1 MWCCTRMEQ
10 YIDKLKMLKK
20 YKEVVDGL
28 HCSGVSVESN
38 DDTTE
43 KGRTGFPPRQL
54 GAANTPPQALHTTS
68 TAFAALTT

>member
-1 MWCCTRMEQ
+1 MWCCTQMEQ
-10 YIDKLKMLKK
+10 YIDKLKTLKK

-43 KGRTGFPPRQL
+43 NRSELNVG
-54 GAANTPPQALHTTS
+54 
-68 TAFAALTT
+68 

>member
-38 DDTTE
+38 DDTAE
-43 KGRTGFPPRQL
+43 KGQTGFPPR
-54 GAANTPPQALHTTS
+54 
-68 TAFAALTT
+68 